1 MFSVS
6 FFVEKIMS
14 STLCSEFWT
23 NKLFILQASLTTDF
37 ITVYQNIIKNAMF
50 ILSFMENK
58 NVWCYIM
65 LLGKDAKIPLFCAK
79 LCDVYV
85 QFVDFNFES
94 KIIRE

>member
-1 MFSVS
+1 
-6 FFVEKIMS
+6 
-14 STLCSEFWT
+14 
-23 NKLFILQASLTTDF
+23 
-37 ITVYQNIIKNAMF
+37 MF

-94 KIIRE
+94 KTIHPSGNTSLISNFSITILGYGA

>member
-1 MFSVS
+1 
-6 FFVEKIMS
+6 
-14 STLCSEFWT
+14 
-23 NKLFILQASLTTDF
+23 
-37 ITVYQNIIKNAMF
+37 MF